1 MVYHGC
7 MKAPLLFP
15 LLATLLALT
24 GCSRDAGELRVLPLT
39 YQALNPEAMETIF
52 AERSN
57 LQLELAQPGRD
68 VSAVEAL
75 VADEADLALIEN
87 STPFVSGIRA
97 VLPAY
102 KSVLHLLAR
111 EGMTLRPDSQV
122 LANTRIYV
130 ANNSQ
135 AGRIFIDLV
144 AARQGVAEEDIQ
156 FVDTLDETTDL
167 IVYFG
172 PIAPDS
178 TPWYRPG
185 FRLVS
190 LADSNGGSIDHLLG
204 VGYSLPKMQPA
215 VIPQGTYDLP
225 GNEGSIATLEVD
237 MLLVTRKQV
246 PETQVYELTRTFI
259 EQKQRF
265 VAISPAVFS
274 GLHESFDPLD
284 LNFPLHNGARRFL
297 ERDEPSLL
305 ERYAE
310 TINMLVYVTAL
321 LLTGLVAAARWRARR
336 KKDRADVFYARVLAI
351 RGRSEAE
358 PAAHLLAELDAV
370 EREAFQMLID
380 EKLAANESF
389 RIFTDLLERTRA
401 AIGQSS
407 PVSENPGSSGAGS

>member
-1 MVYHGC
+1 MVYHGG
-7 MKAPLLFP
+7 MKTPVLFLVLAC
-15 LLATLLALT
+15 LLAVA

-39 YQALNPEAMETIF
+39 YQALDPERMEAIF
-52 AERSN
+52 AERSK
-57 LQLELAQPGRD
+57 LQMTLATAQPGL
-68 VSAVEAL
+68 SAIEAL
-75 VADEADLALIEN
+75 VTDQADLALVEN
-87 STPFVSGIRA
+87 STPFTGGIRA

-111 EGMTLRPDSQV
+111 EGLALQPDSQV
-122 LANTRIYV
+122 LGTAAIYV
-130 ANNSQ
+130 ANDSE
-135 AGRIFIDLV
+135 AGKTFIRL
-144 AARQGVAEEDIQ
+144 AASRQGVAEENVH
-156 FVDTLDETTDL
+156 FVNAVDESTDL

-172 PIAPDS
+172 PIAPGN
-178 TPWYRPG
+178 TPWFHPG
-185 FRLVS
+185 FELVP
-190 LADSNGGSIDHLLG
+190 LGERNGSSIDHLLG
-204 VGYSLPKMQPA
+204 VSYILPQMEPA

-225 GNEGSIATLEVD
+225 GNEEAVVTLQVD
-237 MLLVTRKQV
+237 MLLVARKQV

-265 VAISPAVFS
+265 MAIAPAVFS
-274 GLHESFDPLD
+274 GLNESFDPLS

-336 KKDRADVFYARVLAI
+336 KKDRADVFYSRVLAI
-351 RGRSEAE
+351 RERGEAE
-358 PAAHLLAELDAV
+358 PAAGLLTELDAV

-401 AIGQSS
+401 AI
-407 PVSENPGSSGAGS
+407 AGKAD